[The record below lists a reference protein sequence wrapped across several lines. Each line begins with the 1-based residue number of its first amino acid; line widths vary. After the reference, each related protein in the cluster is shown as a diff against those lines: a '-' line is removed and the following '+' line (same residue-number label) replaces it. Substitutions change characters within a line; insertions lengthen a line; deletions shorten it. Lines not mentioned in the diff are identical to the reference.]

1 MTAHVSSVEDLAL
14 HGPRVLGYADAGR
27 VASRYD
33 LDVAQ
38 VEELLLDYAAFGWVR
53 HSEFAGSSGWSMT
66 DSGRAEDE
74 RRMREELDAA
84 GVRESVTEAHAAF
97 VPLNRRFGRACT
109 AWQIR
114 PERGDPMAAN
124 DHTDWA
130 WDERV
135 LRTLAGIETQIGDVC
150 GRLADALAR
159 FEGYAE
165 RYARARAR
173 VEGGRREWVDSIEV
187 DSCHL
192 VWIQLHEDLLSTLG
206 IPRGSDA

>member
-1 MTAHVSSVEDLAL
+1 MTAYLSSLEDLTL
-14 HGPRVLGYADAGR
+14 HAPRVLGYADSGR
-27 VASRYD
+27 VASRYALD
-33 LDVAQ
+33 LGL

-66 DSGRAEDE
+66 DAGRAEDE
-74 RRMREELDAA
+74 RRMAAELDAA
-84 GVRESVTEAHAAF
+84 GARETVAEAHAAF

-114 PERGDPMAAN
+114 PEPGNPVAGN
-124 DHTDWA
+124 DHSDWG

-135 LRTLAGIETQIGDVC
+135 LRTLAGLEVQIGEVC
-150 GRLADALAR
+150 ARLAGALAR
-159 FEGYAE
+159 FDGYAE
-165 RYARARAR
+165 RYAAALAR
-173 VEGGRREWVDSIEV
+173 VDRGQREWVDSIEV
-187 DSCHL
+187 DSCHT